1 MRCETA
7 LKSTG
12 NAEFDSTPRYWRMC
26 FRDCKVSSIQRLI
39 SPTSSTTLKR
49 WWILYCVRSGQV
61 DAELAT
67 GLLELDYIQQ
77 ELETKNCGCCNRRN
91 ER

>member
-12 NAEFDSTPRYWRMC
+12 NAEFDSTPRCWRMC

-39 SPTSSTTLKR
+39 SPTSSTMH
-49 WWILYCVRSGQV
+49 
-61 DAELAT
+61 
-67 GLLELDYIQQ
+67 
-77 ELETKNCGCCNRRN
+77 RRYP
-91 ER
+91 